1 MISNLRKGE
10 IMKIEYKDA
19 LAKLIDL
26 KRTIDLST
34 RVDSITKT
42 EAKDHIDAV
51 VKIIQNPI
59 AADEA
64 HELKFEVEEHLSQ
77 VQDVPDVQSYAE
89 TYKSI
94 FSSIIDDKVIHN
106 F

>member
-1 MISNLRKGE
+1 
-10 IMKIEYKDA
+10 MKIEYKDS
-19 LAKLIDL
+19 LEKLVDL

-34 RVDSITKT
+34 RVDSITKS

-59 AADEA
+59 TVDEA
-64 HELKFEVEEHLSQ
+64 DELKFEVEEHLSQ
-77 VQDVPDVQSYAE
+77 VQNVPDVQSYAE
-89 TYKSI
+89 AYKNI
-94 FSSIIDDKVIHN
+94 FSGIIDGKVVHK

>member
-1 MISNLRKGE
+1 
-10 IMKIEYKDA
+10 MKIEYKDS
-19 LAKLIDL
+19 LEKLVDL

-34 RVDSITKT
+34 RVDSITKK

-59 AADEA
+59 TADEA
-64 HELKFEVEEHLSQ
+64 DELKFEVEEHLSQ
-77 VQDVPDVQSYAE
+77 VQNVPDVQSYAE
-89 TYKSI
+89 AYKNIISG
-94 FSSIIDDKVIHN
+94 IIDDKVVHK